1 MKGSTRRAVLWKKRQ
16 MRVRKS
22 VIGTSERPRLAV
34 FRSHKHIYAQVV
46 DDSRG
51 AVIAT
56 ASTLMPGLREDLA
69 KKGGNRA
76 AAERVGG
83 KVAEAVRAKGITK
96 VVFDRRGYR
105 YHGRIQVLADAAR
118 KAGLEF

>member
-16 MRVRKS
+16 MRVRKT
-22 VIGTSERPRLAV
+22 VVGTPERPRLAV
-34 FRSHKHIYAQVV
+34 FRSHKHIYAQAIDDTKGVV
-46 DDSRG
+46 VAS
-51 AVIAT
+51 
-56 ASTLMPGLREDLA
+56 ASTLMPGLREELG
-69 KKGGNRA
+69 KKGGTRT

-83 KVAEAVRAKGITK
+83 QVAEAVKAKGITK

-118 KAGLEF
+118 KAGLQF

>member
-16 MRVRKS
+16 MRVRKT
-22 VIGTSERPRLAV
+22 VVGTSERPRLAV
-34 FRSHKHIYAQVV
+34 FRSHKHIYVQAI
-46 DDSRG
+46 DDTKG
-51 AVIAT
+51 AVIAS
-56 ASTLMPGLREDLA
+56 ASTLMPGLREELGT
-69 KKGGNRA
+69 KGGTRT

-83 KVAEAVRAKGITK
+83 RVAEIVKAKGISK

-105 YHGRIQVLADAAR
+105 YHGRVQVLADAAR